1 MAISRRQTLTLVGG
15 LGQAIG
21 ALSAAGC
28 STLSRRRAPPGPVD
42 LEQLISLADFESAAR
57 DHLSGMA
64 HAYVAGGAADEVTLR
79 WNREAF
85 EKLPLRPRSLIDVS
99 KLDTSL
105 QLLGL
110 PLPHPILLAPTGY
123 HRLFHAEGEV
133 ATARGAGAAQSL
145 LVVSSSATTT
155 VEEIARAATFPTWFQ
170 LYMQED
176 RGFVRELVGRAE
188 AAGCRALC
196 LTVDAPVAGA
206 RNTERRN
213 PFVLPPGISAPMNPL
228 SNKARRPGHGQD
240 PLRQYRRFP
249 VTWADLEWLRG
260 LTRLPIL
267 LKGILHPDDADLA
280 VRYGA
285 AGVIVS
291 NHGGRYLDS
300 APATLDALPAIA
312 DKVAGRLPILMD
324 GGIRRGT
331 DALKALARGAR
342 AILIGR
348 PYVWGLAA
356 AGASGVKRVID
367 ILRVELEMAMAL
379 TGRPTLASIDRSL
392 LG

>member
-1 MAISRRQTLTLVGG
+1 MAISRRQALPMIGG
-15 LGQAIG
+15 LGG
-21 ALSAAGC
+21 AGC
-28 STLSRRRAPPGPVD
+28 ARLPWRRPQPGPAD
-42 LEQLISLADFESAAR
+42 LEQLIALADFEGAAR
-57 DHLSGMA
+57 VRMSEMA
-64 HAYVAGGAADEVTLR
+64 YGYVAGGAGDEVTLR
-79 WNREAF
+79 WNRAAF
-85 EKLPLRPRSLIDVS
+85 EKLPLRPRSLVDVS
-99 KLDTSL
+99 RLDTSL
-105 QLLGL
+105 TLLGL
-110 PLPHPILLAPTGY
+110 ALPHPILLAPTGY
-123 HRLFHAEGEV
+123 HRLFHPEGEL
-133 ATARGAGAAQSL
+133 ATARGAAAAQAL

-176 RGFVRELVGRAE
+176 RGFVRALVDRAQ

-206 RNTERRN
+206 RNREQRN

-228 SNKARRPGHGQD
+228 SNRARRPGQGQD

-249 VTWADLEWLRG
+249 VTWQDLEWLRG
-260 LTRLPIL
+260 FARIPIL

-280 VRYGA
+280 ARNGA

-300 APATLDALPAIA
+300 APATLDALPAVA
-312 DKVAGRLPILMD
+312 DKVAGRIPVLMD

-331 DALKALARGAR
+331 DALKALARGAT

-348 PYVWGLAA
+348 PYVWGLGA
-356 AGASGVKRVID
+356 AGAEGVKRVVD